1 MASALQSCPL
11 LVPLRTRVPRRDTWP
26 KVVCSV
32 TKKQASDSHIDSSG
46 GLVVGE
52 EMQVTCHALAFG
64 GKGVCKADSGG
75 LVIFCEGALPQE
87 RLVLKVD
94 KVHKRFAV
102 AHKLQTLHPHEEA
115 VEAPC
120 PHFGGGCGG
129 CTFQNLDY
137 SAQIRH
143 KQEQVVDLLQRVG
156 KVSNAGDVVQ
166 PIVGATQQFEYR
178 NKTTFTYTV
187 PTTRDSIPDGK
198 DDEDDAGIGMLMKGQ
213 HDQIVS
219 IDTCLLQHPAADR
232 VLAFLARELP
242 PGSALAEA
250 TKLQRLMIRASDFPE
265 GARKGSLGG
274 LEVTGNDGD
283 GALRIMVAFITS
295 EAGDSLQPV
304 ARALAAVHPEV
315 VSVVNLHGP
324 DEEEGVLFGAR
335 TLDMYMAGLV
345 FSMSAKS
352 FFQTNTSQG
361 NQLVQVVQSAC
372 QLQDDQSEVVL
383 DLFCGAG
390 LLGLSVAHRSREVHG
405 VELVADAVR
414 DARVNAER
422 NGLSNCHF
430 HQGDLGKLAADL
442 GSIVPQPDV
451 CIVDPAR
458 AGLPRALT
466 RFLSKTLPPR
476 LVYVSCNPATQARD
490 IRDLCEGMVD
500 RKTRKRRGG
509 KYQLMSV
516 VPVDMFPHT
525 AHVETVAVLE
535 LAS

>member
-115 VEAPC
+115 VEGNTHNPSY
-120 PHFGGGCGG
+120 HVHVRL
-129 CTFQNLDY
+129 N
-137 SAQIRH
+137 
-143 KQEQVVDLLQRVG
+143 KEQVVDLLQRVG

-178 NKTTFTYTV
+178 NKTTFTYTGLPDQHGSANV
-187 PTTRDSIPDGK
+187 SDALPEVCADGK

-242 PGSALAEA
+242 PGGTAGSEWVGERDAGSALAEA

-345 FSMSAKS
+345 FSMSA
-352 FFQTNTSQG
+352 
-361 NQLVQVVQSAC
+361 
-372 QLQDDQSEVVL
+372 
-383 DLFCGAG
+383 
-390 LLGLSVAHRSREVHG
+390 
-405 VELVADAVR
+405 
-414 DARVNAER
+414 
-422 NGLSNCHF
+422 
-430 HQGDLGKLAADL
+430 
-442 GSIVPQPDV
+442 
-451 CIVDPAR
+451 
-458 AGLPRALT
+458 
-466 RFLSKTLPPR
+466 
-476 LVYVSCNPATQARD
+476 
-490 IRDLCEGMVD
+490 
-500 RKTRKRRGG
+500 
-509 KYQLMSV
+509 
-516 VPVDMFPHT
+516 
-525 AHVETVAVLE
+525 
-535 LAS
+535 